1 MEKYINERLRPLV
14 QGDGGEMTF
23 LKREDDK
30 ITVVMQGECSKCGML
45 TKCMSWCEGQ
55 IQKDLGEK
63 VTLIP
68 VRKKPFFWDR

>member
-1 MEKYINERLRPLV
+1 MEKYINEKLRPLV

-23 LKREDDK
+23 QKREEDK
-30 ITVVMQGECSKCGML
+30 VTVVMQGECSKCGML
-45 TKCMSWCEGQ
+45 AKCMSWCEGQ
-55 IQKDLGEK
+55 IEKDLGEK

>member
-1 MEKYINERLRPLV
+1 MEKYINEKLRPLV

-23 LKREDDK
+23 LKREDNNV
-30 ITVVMQGECSKCGML
+30 TVVMQGECSKCGML
-45 TKCMSWCEGQ
+45 AKCMVWCEGR
-55 IQKDLGEK
+55 IEKDLGEK

>member
-1 MEKYINERLRPLV
+1 MEKYINEKLRPLV

-23 LKREDDK
+23 LKREEDK
-30 ITVVMQGECSKCGML
+30 VTVVMQGECSKCGML
-45 TKCMSWCEGQ
+45 AKCMRWCEGR
-55 IQKDLGEK
+55 IEKDLGEK

>member
-1 MEKYINERLRPLV
+1 MEKYINEKLRPLV

-23 LKREDDK
+23 LRREDDK